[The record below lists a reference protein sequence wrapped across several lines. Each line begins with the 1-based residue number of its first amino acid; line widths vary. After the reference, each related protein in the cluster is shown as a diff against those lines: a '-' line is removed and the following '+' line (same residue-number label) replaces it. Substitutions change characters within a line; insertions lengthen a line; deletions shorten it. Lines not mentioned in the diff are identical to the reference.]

1 MGPNFLYS
9 LVASLVS
16 NAKRTVRRALP
27 YLSPVIN
34 ERKAKVKEHGL
45 GEDWPG
51 KPVSHA
57 IESISLH
64 IIVLSS
70 TDRWSQNDL
79 LQWIIEQAIP
89 RGVDDESIAARILLV
104 NFAAIHTSSMV
115 CPGSISIYF
124 RRLIAR

>member
-1 MGPNFLYS
+1 MVVS
-9 LVASLVS
+9 WTS
-16 NAKRTVRRALP
+16 NAKQTIRRALP
-27 YLSPVIN
+27 YLSPAIN

-51 KPVSHA
+51 KPVSNV
-57 IESISLH
+57 IGVP
-64 IIVLSS
+64 IVHHCSKEYKLSA
-70 TDRWSQNDL
+70 SQNDL

-115 CPGSISIYF
+115 CPGSISVYF